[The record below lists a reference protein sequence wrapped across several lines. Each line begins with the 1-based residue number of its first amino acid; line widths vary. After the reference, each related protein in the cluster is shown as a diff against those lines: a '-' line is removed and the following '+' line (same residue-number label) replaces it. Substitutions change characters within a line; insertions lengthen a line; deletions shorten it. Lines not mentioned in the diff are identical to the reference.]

1 MDTILKAQKAQKE
14 KSLKAQ
20 KVDKADK
27 ILFSKGKKEKVL
39 KDMKKDKKFKGDKFD
54 KKSKFD
60 KGFKGDK
67 HDKAYKGDKLFKGD
81 KVINDSKD
89 KMEKQMVE
97 AKDEKMAKKKGKKV
111 RDHAKTRA
119 ARAGLVFPVAR
130 LHNKLKS
137 MVPSNARVGGTAA
150 VFMAA
155 VIEYLVAELCELAGN
170 KAKAGQVRKGNEKD
184 DKKRA
189 RINPRFIQYAINEDH
204 EFAELLSRVTLAG
217 GGVIP
222 LTDKKLKEQ
231 TTAKSGKKNKNILDM
246 PEMQDDMDSDMDM

>member
-1 MDTILKAQKAQKE
+1 LKAQKAQKE

-39 KDMKKDKKFKGDKFD
+39 KDLKDKKFKGDKKKFKGDKFD
-54 KKSKFD
+54 K
-60 KGFKGDK
+60 GFKGEK
-67 HDKAYKGDKLFKGD
+67 KS

-231 TTAKSGKKNKNILDM
+231 TTAKGKKNKNILDM
-246 PEMQDDMDSDMDM
+246 PEMGDDMDSDMDM